1 MAVVAA
7 GGWGFIGAGGIF
19 PPTIGSMPIF
29 WSRFL
34 AWGYQRLEDQD
45 PLTYSTVQHS
55 TLYFVWVREGL
66 ISLLSV
72 TNAGQKPER
81 LVCLAIRR
89 TVEDEITSQPA
100 NQEILSVVRDLVAE

>member
-1 MAVVAA
+1 LLA
-7 GGWGFIGAGGIF
+7 GGRGFIGDGGIF
-19 PPTIGSMPIF
+19 PQTIGSMPII

-45 PLTYSTVQHS
+45 PLTYSAVQHS